1 MILQTCLIREFRNC
15 FRKIKRPAITHS
27 AQRPNQPRR
36 ARDRPRRG
44 RTCAAQRAG
53 FRPTQQSRSDR
64 AQQCGTRP
72 ASGRAAAAQR
82 ADRGPGAGTGCT
94 AQQSGMAQQSGS
106 GQPSSAHF
114 AEMTPQFY
122 ETTSQSSN
130 PIHQSLAVR
139 VWIQRKLLFPFLT
152 FPPSSQNR
160 ARRRE
165 PNRRPNR
172 RRQRCDGVGEQHV
185 VGGLPTGEP
194 HQDLRG
200 LRRAAAR
207 AKPALGSPPA

>member
-27 AQRPNQPRR
+27 AQQPNQPRR

-44 RTCAAQRAG
+44 RTRAAQRAG

-82 ADRGPGAGTGCT
+82 ADRGPGAGTGRT
-94 AQQSGMAQQSGS
+94 AQQSGS

-172 RRQRCDGVGEQHV
+172 WQQQRDGVGEQHV
-185 VGGLPTGEP
+185 VGGPPTGEP
-194 HQDLRG
+194 HQDLHG

>member
-1 MILQTCLIREFRNC
+1 MILQTCLIREFRNF

-44 RTCAAQRAG
+44 RMRAAQRAG

-82 ADRGPGAGTGCT
+82 ADRGPGAGTGRT

-139 VWIQRKLLFPFLT
+139 VWIQRKTIFPFLT
-152 FPPSSQNR
+152 LSSSFDTEQR
-160 ARRRE
+160 QRSSGRRQIPAEKARRRRE
-165 PNRRPNR
+165 SRW
-172 RRQRCDGVGEQHV
+172 GVAWAPAQ
-185 VGGLPTGEP
+185 GGTWIPPDLLPMTWTEAVQP
-194 HQDLRG
+194 
-200 LRRAAAR
+200 
-207 AKPALGSPPA
+207 